1 MGEEVTSA
9 PAPAAA
15 APAPAA
21 PAPAPV
27 TPPVSAPAPAD
38 PGAAPAPA
46 PAAPVEYKFNIP
58 DGFTA
63 NQGALTKFT
72 EFAKAKGLSQEDAQ
86 SAVDIAVEMQQ
97 QQIEQHA
104 AAVASWEKQ
113 VKTGMDAEG
122 KPLPDHLKFPT
133 GEQFA
138 PALAIAKKALDASPP
153 ELKELLNA
161 TGMGNHPA
169 VLRAF
174 YNFGKL
180 MQPDNFV
187 PSTPGATGTGGA
199 DNFQSR
205 ADRMFSQPSK
215 A

>member
-1 MGEEVTSA
+1 MGDEVTNA

-15 APAPAA
+15 TPAPAA
-21 PAPAPV
+21 QAPAPV

-38 PGAAPAPA
+38 PAAAPA
-46 PAAPVEYKFNIP
+46 PAAPVEYKFDVP
-58 DGFTA
+58 EGFTA
-63 NQGALTKFT
+63 NPELLT
-72 EFAKAKGLSQEDAQ
+72 EFTTLAKEANLPPEQAQKFVGLATK
-86 SAVDIAVEMQQ
+86 MQQ

-113 VKTGMDAEG
+113 VKTGLDADG

-174 YNFGKL
+174 LNFGKL

-215 A
+215 

>member
-1 MGEEVTSA
+1 MGDEVTSA

-15 APAPAA
+15 SPAPAA
-21 PAPAPV
+21 PAPAPTDAPA
-27 TPPVSAPAPAD
+27 TPPAPAE
-38 PGAAPAPA
+38 APAAPA
-46 PAAPVEYKFNIP
+46 PAAPVEYKFDVP
-58 DGFTA
+58 EGFNA
-63 NQGALTKFT
+63 NPELLNEFT
-72 EFAKAKGLSQEDAQ
+72 ELAKAEGLKPEAAQ
-86 SAVDIAVEMQQ
+86 KAVGLVVKMQQ

-104 AAVASWEKQ
+104 ATVAGWEKQ
-113 VKTGMDAEG
+113 AKTGLDADG
-122 KPLPDHLKFPT
+122 KPLPDHLKIPT

-215 A
+215 